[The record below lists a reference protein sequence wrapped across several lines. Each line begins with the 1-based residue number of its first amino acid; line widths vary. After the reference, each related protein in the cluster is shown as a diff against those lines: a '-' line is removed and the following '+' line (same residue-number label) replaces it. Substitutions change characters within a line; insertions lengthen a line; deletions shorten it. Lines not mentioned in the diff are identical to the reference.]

1 MKITAVSG
9 WAIPADWFA
18 EQIGKY
24 FRGSDIRVIYP
35 NDPFDEDEAK
45 HKLNENKAD
54 LYLGY
59 SLGSLWLFRN
69 RHFIPISSIKVVLAP
84 ILAFTK
90 EQDMGGKTTG
100 TQLKYLIKILKQSED
115 KTPLVDFYTN
125 CNIPFPKELLRSL
138 PNRSTLIRG
147 LEFLQSVKEYGKS
160 VLDFKVIIGENDIF
174 LDSIKLRE
182 LIPQIEIVPGAGH
195 EPSQLLDRLASTI
208 FIK

>member
-1 MKITAVSG
+1 
-9 WAIPADWFA
+9 
-18 EQIGKY
+18 
-24 FRGSDIRVIYP
+24 
-35 NDPFDEDEAK
+35 
-45 HKLNENKAD
+45 
-54 LYLGY
+54 
-59 SLGSLWLFRN
+59 
-69 RHFIPISSIKVVLAP
+69 
-84 ILAFTK
+84 
-90 EQDMGGKTTG
+90 MGGKTTG

-174 LDSIKLRE
+174 LDSIKLKE